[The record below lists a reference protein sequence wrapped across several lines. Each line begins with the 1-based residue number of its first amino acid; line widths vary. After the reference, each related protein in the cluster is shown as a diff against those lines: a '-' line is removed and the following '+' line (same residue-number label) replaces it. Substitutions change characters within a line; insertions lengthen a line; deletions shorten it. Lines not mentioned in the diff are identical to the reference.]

1 MQGLPRECYRQLA
14 VCLLDARSGVKNLLE
29 TAETVA
35 MAADGHT
42 VSVIPEGI
50 TPAPGIQAFRALTAI
65 VVATA
70 VATTVLTA
78 WLSPIRLDTL
88 GVLALLGGFLLFSDL
103 SKQGVYADASSS
115 PGSVAVLAAGALT
128 GLPAVM
134 LLELVASIVG
144 DASRHRLRLET
155 AYNSAVYGLSGV
167 AGGAVLLT
175 AHNHGA
181 NGFLLLGVGVIAGLV
196 YYAVNTALVAL
207 GMAVYDGRRITS
219 VFREHFAWLAPHHA
233 VYGVLAAGL
242 VLAEHSLGLL
252 GIIVFAMPAAAMFV
266 ATGQYLHATEGM
278 VEEMRTKNQ
287 TLEALLAENR
297 GLLASL
303 SRGHLQ
309 LIRGLAQAIDAKDPY
324 TAGHTSRVAQYSVRI
339 AAALGLDDATRRE
352 IEHGAL
358 LHDIG
363 KIGVPDAVLTKPGPL
378 DDEEWDAMRRHPLVA
393 VAILDG
399 VELSPTVLSMVRSH
413 HENLDGTGYPDH
425 LVAEELSL
433 PARIARVADAFDAM
447 TSDRPYRDALSL
459 TVARAELRRNVGTQF
474 CGEIVDA
481 FEDLIERGQLD
492 RVLGQREPG
501 MRDRKAS

>member
-1 MQGLPRECYRQLA
+1 
-14 VCLLDARSGVKNLLE
+14 
-29 TAETVA
+29 

-42 VSVIPEGI
+42 VSVVPEGI
-50 TPAPGIQAFRALTAI
+50 TPAPGIQAFRALTAG

-70 VATTVLTA
+70 VATTILTA
-78 WLSPIRLDTL
+78 WFSPIRLDTL
-88 GVLALLGGFLLFSDL
+88 GVFALLGAFLLFSDL

-134 LLELVASIVG
+134 LLELVASLVG

-167 AGGAVLLT
+167 AGGAILLT
-175 AHNHGA
+175 AHSHGIG
-181 NGFLLLGVGVIAGLV
+181 GFELLAAGALAGLV

-207 GMAVYDGRRITS
+207 GMAIYDGRHIID

-339 AAALGLDDATRRE
+339 AQALGLDDATRRE

-378 DDEEWDAMRRHPLVA
+378 DDEEWEAMRRHPLVA

-425 LVAEELSL
+425 LSYDDLSL

-447 TSDRPYRDALSL
+447 TSDRPYRDALS
-459 TVARAELRRNVGTQF
+459 VAAARAELRRNAGSQF
-474 CGEIVDA
+474 CPEIVEA
-481 FEDLIERGQLD
+481 FDDLIERGQLE
-492 RVLGQREPG
+492 RVLGRRESG
-501 MRDRKAS
+501 LRRRTAS